1 MEEFKLA
8 IDEHPEQKPV
18 RLVNPDDQHVLD
30 SDLDFTERTK
40 ADYTEEAAAEF
51 HTAEPVSFSKED
63 RDTDE
68 SVEQLMN
75 GRAMGIFS
83 LVLSLLSLFI
93 LPILLGAAGIIVGF
107 VARKSASQTIGNW
120 AIGIGVVS
128 ILTSLFFS
136 AFI

>member
-1 MEEFKLA
+1 MA
-8 IDEHPEQKPV
+8 IDKHPEQEPV
-18 RLVNPDDQHVLD
+18 RLVDSRDQTVLD
-30 SDLDFTERTK
+30 TDLDLAERK
-40 ADYTEEAAAEF
+40 ADYKEEAAAEF
-51 HTAEPVSFSKED
+51 HTAEPISFSNDD
-63 RDTDE
+63 RNTDE
-68 SVEQLMN
+68 PVEQIMN

-83 LVLSLLSLFI
+83 LVLSILSLFI

-107 VARKSASQTIGNW
+107 VARKGSSKTIGNW